1 MFNCWCTW
9 LDIKFTE
16 PVLISEPFRIGSD
29 RFILNQPP
37 VLSGS
42 SHHSCPDPVTFLF
55 RIQSPFLSGSSSHLS
70 GPNPVTI
77 LVRIQSPFCSG
88 SSHLSGPDPVN
99 FLVRIQSPFWSGSS
113 HLSGPDPVTFLVRI
127 RRRRMFL
134 FFKKNPAKFFYK
146 WNRTNLTKYTFC
158 IFLRIF
164 LCVKII
170 FQVCLVH
177 INQNIKSRFGQRCS
191 LNDKL

>member
-1 MFNCWCTW
+1 MFNCWYTW
-9 LDIKFTE
+9 LDIKFTV

-55 RIQSPFLSGSSSHLS
+55 
-70 GPNPVTI
+70 
-77 LVRIQSPFCSG
+77 
-88 SSHLSGPDPVN
+88 
-99 FLVRIQSPFWSGSS
+99 RIQSPFWSGSS

-146 WNRTNLTKYTFC
+146 WNRTNLPKYTFC

-170 FQVCLVH
+170 FQVCLVQ

-191 LNDKL
+191 YTDKL